1 MEKTP
6 TRFVWKYVKF
16 FKFAFIIIFIL
27 TVFRQVT
34 ETFGAYYMAKI
45 YEAVVPKDGS
55 PVDWGLLFDYTLLF
69 AVIMLLGI
77 IIAESSMF
85 IIARFL
91 PKMHTMV
98 IKDTFEDVN
107 RQSISF
113 FSKEMTGNIS
123 GKVQMLATSTVDL
136 ANMCYELSY
145 TVTNLLV
152 KAIAL
157 CLVSKYFGLIIAVW
171 LVLIVLVS
179 RKLGLTRREL
189 GKETGKQRSAANGTI
204 VDALAN
210 YSEIK
215 SFANFKFEKI
225 NLLKS
230 LRLLRQA
237 ETKEKFVM
245 GIIRIIQQTI
255 TIFSL
260 AGFLGISILMLKNGL
275 INATELIYAN
285 TLFMTVAH
293 VAFALSWSYNSI
305 ARIGGNITSSLE
317 TLAVEPEIVDAAD
330 AKELKAKKAEIVFD
344 KVCFGYDDRNPLFKN
359 LSVTIKPQE
368 KVGLVGLS
376 GSGKSTFVKL
386 VSRFYD
392 VNQGAIK
399 INGTDIRKLTQNS
412 LHRHISSIPQD
423 VCLFNR
429 SLFDNIRYGDT
440 DASLKQVQSAA
451 KKAYADIF
459 IKEFPDGYQTK
470 VGDRGV
476 ILSGG
481 ERQRIAIARAILK
494 NAPILIFDEATS
506 ALDSQSE
513 QHIQKSL
520 SNLMKGKT
528 VLAIAHRLST
538 LREMDRI
545 LVFEKGKIVESGSH
559 DELLAK
565 KGLYY
570 KLYHMQANGFVG
582 K

>member
-16 FKFAFIIIFIL
+16 FKFAFIFIFTL
-27 TVFRQVT
+27 TIFRQIT
-34 ETFGAYYMAKI
+34 ETISSYYMAKI

-55 PVDWGLLFDYTLLF
+55 SIDWNLLYEYTLLF
-69 AVIMLLGI
+69 AGIFLLGML
-77 IIAESSMF
+77 IAESSMF

-123 GKVQMLATSTVDL
+123 GKVQLLASSTIDL

-145 TVTNLLV
+145 TITNLLV
-152 KAIAL
+152 KTIAL
-157 CLVSKYFGLIIAVW
+157 CLVSKYFGLIIAFW
-171 LVLIVLVS
+171 LAVIILVS
-179 RKLGLTRREL
+179 RKLGLTRRKL

-245 GIIRIIQQTI
+245 GIIRMIQQTV
-255 TIFSL
+255 TVLSL

-285 TLFMTVAH
+285 TLFMTVSH
-293 VAFALSWSYNSI
+293 VAFSLSWSYNNI

-317 TLAVEPEIVDAAD
+317 TLAVEPEIVDTPD

-359 LSVTIKPQE
+359 LSVTIKPRE

-399 INGTDIRKLTQNS
+399 INGTDIRKFTQNS

-440 DASLKQVQSAA
+440 DASLKQVQAAA

-459 IKEFPDGYQTK
+459 IKDFPDGYQTK

-513 QHIQKSL
+513 RHIQKSL

-570 KLYHMQANGFVG
+570 KLYNMQINGFVG

>member
-16 FKFAFIIIFIL
+16 FKFAFIFIFTL
-27 TVFRQVT
+27 TIFRQIT
-34 ETFGAYYMAKI
+34 ETISSYYMAKI
-45 YEAVVPKDGS
+45 YEAVVPKNGS
-55 PVDWGLLFDYTLLF
+55 SIDWNLLYEYTLLF
-69 AVIMLLGI
+69 AGIFLLGML
-77 IIAESSMF
+77 IAESSMF

-123 GKVQMLATSTVDL
+123 GKVQLLASSTIDL

-145 TVTNLLV
+145 TITNLLV
-152 KAIAL
+152 KTIAL
-157 CLVSKYFGLIIAVW
+157 CLVSKYFGLIIAFW
-171 LVLIVLVS
+171 LAVIILVS
-179 RKLGLTRREL
+179 RKLGLTRRKL

-245 GIIRIIQQTI
+245 GIIRMIQQTV
-255 TIFSL
+255 TVLSL

-285 TLFMTVAH
+285 TLFMTVSH
-293 VAFALSWSYNSI
+293 VAFSLSWSYNNI

-317 TLAVEPEIVDAAD
+317 TLAVEPEIVDTPD

-359 LSVTIKPQE
+359 LSVTIKPRE

-399 INGTDIRKLTQNS
+399 INGTDIRKFTQNS

-440 DASLKQVQSAA
+440 DASLKQVQAAA

-459 IKEFPDGYQTK
+459 IKDFPDGYQTK

-513 QHIQKSL
+513 RHIQKSL

-570 KLYHMQANGFVG
+570 KLYNMQINGFVG